1 MAGFFDRVGNEDYC
15 CILTAAAN
23 DSMKPV
29 HDRMPLILPRSEAGQ
44 SLSGGSN
51 TKLLL
56 AATPPIPKVRS
67 AEQQMSLW

>member
-15 CILTAAAN
+15 CILTTAAN

-44 SLSGGSN
+44 
-51 TKLLL
+51 
-56 AATPPIPKVRS
+56 
-67 AEQQMSLW
+67 